1 MITSLRLFIN
11 FTIRRIVQLASV
23 VVVVAIVTAVLLR
36 VVPGD
41 PARAILGVRAS
52 QESLAAMRAELGV
65 DQPLPKQLWHVLSR
79 LASGDLGSS
88 VVQST
93 PVTHI
98 IAGDLGV
105 TLRLVALALLF
116 GTVSG
121 LAIGLA
127 AGIRR
132 HEPVRSVLGGL
143 MVLGLAV
150 PTFVLGLI
158 LLYVFGIALKWAP
171 AGGWEEGIGSLQYLW
186 VPALALSAY
195 LAALTA
201 RSTARATVTVVE
213 SQFFEAAVSRGLSR
227 RRLVM
232 RHVLPNALLPATV
245 IVGVNAAYLV
255 SGAVTI
261 EAVFGLPGL
270 GTELARAAQNRDF
283 PVVQGIA
290 VVTAVIVVLVSWIT
304 EVLLALLDPRV
315 RHAR

>member
-1 MITSLRLFIN
+1 MNSLRSLAAL
-11 FTIRRIVQLASV
+11 TLRRMVQLASV
-23 VVVVAIVTAVLLR
+23 VITVVMLTAVLLR

-52 QESLAAMRAELGV
+52 EESLAAMRAELGV
-65 DQPLPKQLWHVLSR
+65 DKALPVQLWDVLTR
-79 LASGDLGSS
+79 LAAGDLGHS

-93 PVTHI
+93 PVRQMVTD
-98 IAGDLGV
+98 DLRV
-105 TLRLVALALLF
+105 TLMLVGLALLF
-116 GTVSG
+116 GTLAGLGLGLAASLSRRRIARTMGSGTMLLG
-121 LAIGLA
+121 LAI
-127 AGIRR
+127 
-132 HEPVRSVLGGL
+132 
-143 MVLGLAV
+143 
-150 PTFVLGLI
+150 PTFVLGLV

-171 AGGWEEGIGSLQYLW
+171 AGGWREGGESIQYLW

-201 RSTARATVTVVE
+201 RSTARAGASVLE
-213 SQFFEAAVSRGLSR
+213 SQFFEAAFARGLSR

-232 RHVLPNALLPATV
+232 RHVLPNSLLPAIV
-245 IVGVNAAYLV
+245 IVGVNAAYLI

-290 VVTAVIVVLVSWIT
+290 VVTAVVAVVLNWTT
-304 EVLLALLDPRV
+304 EILLTLLDPRV
-315 RHAR
+315 RSAQ

>member
-1 MITSLRLFIN
+1 MTSLRSLAE
-11 FTIRRIVQLASV
+11 FTLRRLVQLVSV
-23 VVVVAIVTAVLLR
+23 VFVVVMVTAVLLR

-52 QESLAAMRAELGV
+52 EESLAAMRAELGV
-65 DQPLPKQLWHVLSR
+65 DQPLLKQLWQVLKR
-79 LASGDLGSS
+79 LVSGDLGYS
-88 VVQST
+88 VVQAT
-93 PVTHI
+93 PVTRI
-98 IAGDLGV
+98 VADDLRV
-105 TLRLVALALLF
+105 TLLLVGLALLF

-121 LAIGLA
+121 LALGLA
-127 AGIRR
+127 AGLTR
-132 HEPVRSVLGGL
+132 HRLARPMLSGWML
-143 MVLGLAV
+143 LGLAI
-150 PTFVLGLI
+150 PTFVLGLV
-158 LLYVFGIALKWAP
+158 LLYAFGIALKWAP
-171 AGGWEEGIGSLQYLW
+171 AGGWREGIAAIQYLW

-201 RSTARATVTVVE
+201 RSTARAVATVLE

-227 RRLVM
+227 RRLIV
-232 RHVLPNALLPATV
+232 RHVLPNSLLPVIV

-290 VVTAVIVVLVSWIT
+290 VVTAVVVVIISWIT
-304 EVLLALLDPRV
+304 EMLLALLDPRV
-315 RHAR
+315 RHAG

>member
-1 MITSLRLFIN
+1 MTSLRLLVA
-11 FTIRRIVQLASV
+11 FTLRRLVQLVSV
-23 VVVVAIVTAVLLR
+23 VFVVVMVTAVLLR

-52 QESLAAMRAELGV
+52 EDSLAAMRAELGV
-65 DQPLPKQLWHVLSR
+65 DQPLLKQLWHVLRR
-79 LASGDLGSS
+79 LVSGDLGYS
-88 VVQST
+88 VVQAT

-98 IAGDLGV
+98 VAGDLGV
-105 TLRLVALALLF
+105 TLLLVALALLF

-121 LAIGLA
+121 LVIGLA
-127 AGIRR
+127 AGTRR
-132 HEPVRSVLGGL
+132 HGLVRPVLGSW

-150 PTFVLGLI
+150 PTFVLGLV

-171 AGGWEEGIGSLQYLW
+171 AGGWQEGIGSLRYLW

-201 RSTARATVTVVE
+201 RSTARATATVVE

-227 RRLVM
+227 RRLVV
-232 RHVLPNALLPATV
+232 RHVLPNSLLPAIV

-290 VVTAVIVVLVSWIT
+290 VVTAVIVVVVSWIT

>member
-1 MITSLRLFIN
+1 MAALRLLVE
-11 FTIRRIVQLASV
+11 FTLRRLVQLVSV
-23 VVVVAIVTAVLLR
+23 VFVVVMVTAVLLR

-52 QESLAAMRAELGV
+52 EESLAAMRAELGV
-65 DQPLPKQLWHVLSR
+65 DQPLLTQLGHVLGR
-79 LASGDLGSS
+79 LVSGDLGYS
-88 VVQST
+88 VVQAT

-98 IAGDLGV
+98 VAGDLGV
-105 TLRLVALALLF
+105 TLLLVGLALVF

-127 AGIRR
+127 AGMKRR
-132 HEPVRSVLGGL
+132 GPTLPLLSGW
-143 MVLGLAV
+143 MVLGLAI
-150 PTFVLGLI
+150 PTFVLGI
-158 LLYVFGIALKWAP
+158 VLLYLFGIALKWAP
-171 AGGWEEGIGSLQYLW
+171 AGGWQEGVGSIRYLW
-186 VPALALSAY
+186 VPALALSGY

-201 RSTARATVTVVE
+201 RSTARATSTVVE
-213 SQFFEAAVSRGLSR
+213 SQFFEAAVSRGLSQ
-227 RRLVM
+227 RRLIL
-232 RHVLPNALLPATV
+232 RHVLPNSLLPVIV

-290 VVTAVIVVLVSWIT
+290 VVTAVVVVVVSWIS
-304 EVLLALLDPRV
+304 EILLALLDPRV
-315 RHAR
+315 RHAS